1 MMDPPVLAADGVML
15 TLGGRPILQ
24 SAYVDAVAG
33 TVTALVGR
41 SGAGKTT
48 LFAVLVGRRR
58 PLRGQVRWEGS
69 FVARPSLPNLAQR
82 GLFFHPDQPW
92 LARHLTLAEHARLF
106 GFPDWQDSAELLGI
120 ADCADQ
126 PVGTLSGGQLRL
138 AELTLAVARKP
149 RVALLD
155 EPFRGLEPMHRER
168 VAAALRHLANA
179 GSAVLYADHDVETVR
194 VTADRLFSIEEG
206 ATRPVPEFRNRP
218 LHEWYHA
225 WPT

>member
-1 MMDPPVLAADGVML
+1 MTDPPVLAADAVTL

-24 SAYVDAVAG
+24 SAYVDALAG
-33 TVTALVGR
+33 TITALVGR

-58 PLRGQVRWEGS
+58 PARGQVRWVGG
-69 FVARPSLPNLAQR
+69 FIARPSLPDLAQR
-82 GLFFHPDQPW
+82 GLFFHPDRPW
-92 LARHLTLAEHARLF
+92 LARHFTLAEHASLF
-106 GFPDWQDSAELLGI
+106 GLQDWWDSAEMLGI
-120 ADCADQ
+120 ANCADQ

-155 EPFRGLEPMHRER
+155 EPFRGLEPMHREQ
-168 VAAALRHLANA
+168 VGTALRCLADN
-179 GSAVLYADHDVETVR
+179 GSAVLYADHDVESVR
-194 VTADRLFSIEEG
+194 KTADRLFSIEEG
-206 ATRPVPEFRNRP
+206 ATRLVPDFRSRP

-225 WPT
+225 WPA

>member
-1 MMDPPVLAADGVML
+1 MTDPPVLAADGVTL

-33 TVTALVGR
+33 TITALVGR

-58 PLRGQVRWEGS
+58 PLRGTVRWAGS
-69 FVARPSLPNLAQR
+69 FIARPSLPDLAQL
-82 GLFFHPDQPW
+82 GLFFHPDRPW
-92 LARHLTLAEHARLF
+92 LARQLTLAEHASLF
-106 GFPDWQDSAELLGI
+106 GLQDWRDSAEMLGI
-120 ADCADQ
+120 ASCADQ

-155 EPFRGLEPMHRER
+155 EPFRGLEPKQRER
-168 VAAALRHLANA
+168 VAAALRHLANH
-179 GSAVLYADHDVETVR
+179 GCAVLYADHDVETVR

-206 ATRPVPEFRNRP
+206 ATRLVADFQSRP
-218 LHEWYHA
+218 LHEWYHT